1 MFECSYCHKPYI
13 KETAFLNHK
22 CKTMERTEELKTHL
36 GQTAYSLYSMWMRMY
51 KRSVP
56 RIESFMV
63 SRYYGAFIK
72 FAQYTK
78 EVNLPDVES
87 FVQMMIE
94 KDLTPHL
101 WTNDKVY
108 VQYLEYLDRRTS
120 PIKHASFTTT
130 ALLRIADDHDVD
142 VTDVFNVLTPGDVLQ
157 MIRERKLSPWILLVS
172 SKFKQCVV
180 NEWSREEQMLL
191 ENLIRPVYWKQ
202 KFDKNPDTVKYMKE
216 FAKELNI

>member
-1 MFECSYCHKPYI
+1 
-13 KETAFLNHK
+13 
-22 CKTMERTEELKTHL
+22 MERTEELKTHL
-36 GQTAYSLYSMWMRMY
+36 GQTAYSLYGTWMKMY

-72 FAQYTK
+72 FAQYIK

-87 FVQMMIE
+87 FIQMMIE

-108 VQYLEYLDRRTS
+108 VQYLEFLDRRTS

-130 ALLRIADDHDVD
+130 ALLRIADDHNIDVSE
-142 VTDVFNVLTPGDVLQ
+142 VFTVLMPGDILQ
-157 MIRERKLSPWILLVS
+157 MIRTRQLSPWILLVS
-172 SKFKQCVV
+172 GKFKQHVLTK
-180 NEWSREEQMLL
+180 WSPEEQNLL

-202 KFDKNPDTVKYMKE
+202 KFDKNPEIVKYMKE
-216 FAKELNI
+216 FTKELNI